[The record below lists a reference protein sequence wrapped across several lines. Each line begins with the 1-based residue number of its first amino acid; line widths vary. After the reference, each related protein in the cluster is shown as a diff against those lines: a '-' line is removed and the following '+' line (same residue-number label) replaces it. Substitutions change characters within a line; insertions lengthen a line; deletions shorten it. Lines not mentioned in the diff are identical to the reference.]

1 MDRMRHVRAL
11 LSRISLSWPLLCFV
25 FIVFWFLFTFTR
37 AFQRKRPSW
46 NSGLVFFFRSVANR
60 SQLLITYAR
69 CLDCDACA
77 TFWLMSIWYGV
88 KADEEKLSRCKI
100 SADILYNTLKT
111 HTKYEH
117 IVRGRA
123 TLKNVEHFPN
133 KSVREPYEK
142 SLYEWSFIS
151 GPFSEEHAINW
162 VIQC

>member
-25 FIVFWFLFTFTR
+25 FIVF
-37 AFQRKRPSW
+37 
-46 NSGLVFFFRSVANR
+46 LVFVYFYSGFPKETPELKFGRLFFFSFGCK
-60 SQLLITYAR
+60 SQSTPHHV
-69 CLDCDACA
+69 CA
-77 TFWLMSIWYGV
+77 VSWLWRIRHVLTNEHMVWC

-111 HTKYEH
+111 HTKYAH

-151 GPFSEEHAINW
+151 GPFIEEHAINW